1 MARSLTRSLV
11 AALLTIVAALALVA
25 CGGSGGGGED
35 VSKGLTPQQL
45 LDRSAAEAA
54 KLDSFRIALDGTGQV
69 QLAPGAAGGA
79 AAGFLNGPLAITGE
93 GAVQPPDKASID
105 AKIELAAF
113 APQVNLT
120 RVGDGVYVGVLGQD
134 LQLTLPAEQVAL
146 FDFGQLYP
154 TLTGWIRDP
163 VEAGRE
169 DIDGTSTVKVTG
181 TVDASAAL
189 TDLQPLLTSGDA
201 SLAFDVKQ
209 AQAALAGSTVE
220 AWIGTED
227 LRPRRVRLVLKADG
241 LTGLPVRAIDL
252 DLTADLSGFDE
263 PVDIQAPKNARPLS
277 LDQLGALTG
286 G

>member
-1 MARSLTRSLV
+1 MARSLIRPLL
-11 AALLTIVAALALVA
+11 AALLALAAALALVA

-54 KLDSFRIALDGTGQV
+54 KLESFQIAIDAKGRV
-69 QLAPGAAGGA
+69 QLAPSAGGA
-79 AAGFLNGPLAITGE
+79 AAGLLNGPLALTGE
-93 GAVQPPDKASID
+93 GPVQPPDKASID
-105 AKIELAAF
+105 AKLELAAF

-120 RVGDGVYVGVLGQD
+120 RVGDEVFVGVLGQD
-134 LQLTLPAEQVAL
+134 FRLALPARQVSL
-146 FDFGQLYP
+146 FDFGALYP
-154 TLTGWIRDP
+154 TLTGWLKDP

-169 DIDGTSTVKVTG
+169 DLDGTPTVKVSG
-181 TVDASAAL
+181 DVDAATAL
-189 TDLQPLLTSGDA
+189 ADLAPLLQIDGSVVVNTEELEA
-201 SLAFDVKQ
+201 AVKT
-209 AQAALAGSTVE
+209 GTVE

-227 LRPRRVRLVLKADG
+227 LRPRRVRVVLKADG

-252 DLTADLSGFDE
+252 DLTADLSAFDE
-263 PVDIQAPKNARPLS
+263 PVDIQAPRDARPLD